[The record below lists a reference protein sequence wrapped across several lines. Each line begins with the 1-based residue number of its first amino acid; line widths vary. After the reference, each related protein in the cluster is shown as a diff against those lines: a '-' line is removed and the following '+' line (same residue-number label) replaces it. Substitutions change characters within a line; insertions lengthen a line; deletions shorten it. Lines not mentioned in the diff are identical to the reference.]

1 MAEKTAHKIAVIIP
15 VYNSG
20 KYLRE
25 CLDSVFSQSFEDF
38 VVVAVNDGSKD
49 DSLQILHEYA
59 GRETGRMTVLDEE
72 NSGQGFARN
81 EGIRASESE
90 YIVFVDA
97 DDIIEK
103 DYLKTLLDG
112 VEVSGADQAICGYT
126 RFQDD
131 GTVVGTRDALQWKAV
146 LDDGTLHAF
155 CYTACARIF
164 RRDFLERE
172 NIRFVPGEGMEDV
185 PFGIHA
191 NITAAKTAI
200 LDYRG
205 YRYRVNSESTTEK
218 YKKEGVRQTSK
229 LRFPEKG
236 FQEAVSRIRSAHGS
250 QFDDIL
256 YYELIRN
263 LCGLLFVVCDKSSR
277 DVVRSITSFSETL
290 MKESF
295 PAGFRSAYTSV
306 GRFKDQPLSYRIAV
320 RVYELFLRAGMLNI
334 FAGMYRAF
342 RGVGALRRV

>member
-1 MAEKTAHKIAVIIP
+1 MTENTAHKIAVIIP

-38 VVVAVNDGSKD
+38 IVVAVNDGSKD
-49 DSLQILHEYA
+49 DSLQILQEYA
-59 GRETGRMTVLDEE
+59 AREKDRMTVLDEE

-81 EGIRASESE
+81 EGIRASKSE

-103 DYLKTLLDG
+103 DYLKTFFD
-112 VEVSGADQAICGYT
+112 EMEKSGADQAICGYT
-126 RFQDD
+126 RFTDD
-131 GTVVGTRDALQWKAV
+131 GTETGTRDALKWAAV

-164 RRDFLERE
+164 RRDFLNRE
-172 NIRFVPGEGMEDV
+172 GIRFVPGEGMEDV

-191 NITAAKTAI
+191 NTTAVKTVL

-218 YKKEGVRQTSK
+218 YKKEGVKQSSK
-229 LRFPEKG
+229 LRFPQKG
-236 FQEAVSRIRSAHGS
+236 FQETVRRIRDAHGS
-250 QFDDIL
+250 QYDDIL

-263 LCGLLFVVCDKSSR
+263 LCGLLFVVCDKSTKE
-277 DVVRSITSFSETL
+277 VVRSITSFSEAL
-290 MKESF
+290 MKENF
-295 PAGFRSAYTSV
+295 PAGFRSVYTYV
-306 GRFKDQPLSYRIAV
+306 GRFKDQPLSYRLAV
-320 RVYELFLRAGMLNI
+320 RAYEFFLKAGLLNV
-334 FAGMYRAF
+334 FAGVYRTF
-342 RGVGALRRV
+342 RGIGALRRV